1 MFCVSFQNVLNNSQA
16 HMSPSF
22 VPASLCCSGWSPRP
36 YPKHFRSFE
45 NWLQAL
51 FPVLP
56 TQTQPHVSSCPDTLA
71 VSIFSHIISS
81 SQWLV
86 FCSHYS
92 LSLDCSLSAWC
103 TPSHLFNK
111 CLSTYCM
118 VRNGSMLEILAKLYQ
133 KKNESRFNTLEAESF
148 CRTLGKDSPRTMIFR
163 LNEHTIHLMLL
174 QRCRFCFIQSSTE
187 PENLKFLTCHK
198 AVSMQSVQ
206 GLWGPKAWPLD
217 SDTAGFKSQLCC
229 FLVEG
234 SRAGQF
240 PCLSCS
246 SLIVIW

>member
-103 TPSHLFNK
+103 TPAHLFNK

-118 VRNGSMLEILAKLYQ
+118 VRNGSMLETLAKLYQ

-148 CRTLGKDSPRTMIFR
+148 CRTLLGRWYSDLMSTQFTSWSCKDADFASFS
-163 LNEHTIHLMLL
+163 L
-174 QRCRFCFIQSSTE
+174 QQNQR
-187 PENLKFLTCHK
+187 
-198 AVSMQSVQ
+198 
-206 GLWGPKAWPLD
+206 
-217 SDTAGFKSQLCC
+217 
-229 FLVEG
+229 
-234 SRAGQF
+234 
-240 PCLSCS
+240 
-246 SLIVIW
+246 IWNS